1 MNGTPAKIVLQT
13 MKNDLVRRLR
23 AIDADLCVALEKDSE
38 ERATQAEN
46 DEVLR
51 EMQAE
56 ARDQIAAIDA
66 AINRLNDGTYGRCV
80 KCHHPIG
87 KERLAAIPYTPF
99 CIDCAKRSAE
109 ASGLMGG

>member
-1 MNGTPAKIVLQT
+1 MNKNSVQMVLQT
-13 MKNDLVRRLR
+13 MKDDLVRRLE

-38 ERATQAEN
+38 ERATQVEN

-56 ARDQIAAIDA
+56 GRDQIAAIDA
-66 AINRLNDGTYGRCV
+66 AIGRLNDGTYGQCA

-87 KERLAAIPYTPF
+87 KERLTAVPYTPF
-99 CIDCAKRSAE
+99 CIDCAKSFR
-109 ASGLMGG
+109 

>member
-1 MNGTPAKIVLQT
+1 MNKSSVQAVLQT
-13 MKNDLVRRLR
+13 MKDDLVRRLG

-38 ERATQAEN
+38 ERATQVEN

-56 ARDQIAAIDA
+56 GRDQIGAIDA
-66 AINRLNDGTYGRCV
+66 AIDRLNDGTYGRCV

-87 KERLAAIPYTPF
+87 KERLAAVPYTPF
-99 CIDCAKRSAE
+99 CIDCAKSFR
-109 ASGLMGG
+109 